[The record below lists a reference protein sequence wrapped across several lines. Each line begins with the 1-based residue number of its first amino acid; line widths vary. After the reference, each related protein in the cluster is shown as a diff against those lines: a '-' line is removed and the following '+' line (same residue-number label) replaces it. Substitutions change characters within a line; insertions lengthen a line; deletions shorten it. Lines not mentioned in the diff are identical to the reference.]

1 MNRFLAFGLTL
12 AFVISSLADTIP
24 TLIIKTDAAEQHI
37 SLADINK
44 VNYSETE
51 MYISM
56 RNGDKQTFVI
66 DEIKGMKFAEI
77 DDSAVPNRIVAGTEV
92 KLHTRG
98 FRLDGIRKMSDDK
111 SKGIIIIKTDKDT
124 RKVIK

>member
-1 MNRFLAFGLTL
+1 MNRLLAFGLTL
-12 AFVISSLADTIP
+12 AFVIPGLADTIP

-92 KLHTRG
+92 KFPTRG